1 MACCASSG
9 IRTPCVFVFCIWI
22 VTYTAGPAQALR
34 LIGLQVPESPTRGS
48 TVELECR
55 YDLERDQLYSL
66 KWYKDGVE
74 FLRYVPRD
82 RPRIKVF
89 HIKGLKVDTA
99 RSTNTTVVLDNVQHS
114 ASGTYSCE
122 VSADAPTFDVASD
135 EKKMVVTERPLS
147 IDQPPIGI
155 LGGSVR
161 LNCAHNL
168 GGLPLYS
175 FKWFKDDK
183 IFYTYIP
190 RNRPPGEMFTVHGVT
205 VDMLQSNYSSLYLKN
220 LSALSAG
227 AYRCEASSDAPPF
240 LTVQDEKMLA
250 VFERRDMRPHITYD
264 RETYQVGDH
273 VRLNCTSSRA
283 RPAPK
288 LAVYVNDRFLN
299 DVDVRTNVDTHAD
312 GFQTS
317 TLVATIPVNQRD
329 VSGSALRVKCQASFV
344 GLYEAVGEMA
354 IPIGKHTGD
363 YRAPYQPQRPQ
374 HKQPLQRPP
383 HSGPFATTEDECLKK
398 AMEILARA
406 WVAYQ

>member
-48 TVELECR
+48 TVELECH

-74 FLRYVPRD
+74 FFRYVPRD

-89 HIKGLKVDTA
+89 HIKGLK
-99 RSTNTTVVLDNVQHS
+99 
-114 ASGTYSCE
+114 
-122 VSADAPTFDVASD
+122 
-135 EKKMVVTERPLS
+135 
-147 IDQPPIGI
+147 
-155 LGGSVR
+155 
-161 LNCAHNL
+161 
-168 GGLPLYS
+168 
-175 FKWFKDDK
+175 
-183 IFYTYIP
+183 
-190 RNRPPGEMFTVHGVT
+190 